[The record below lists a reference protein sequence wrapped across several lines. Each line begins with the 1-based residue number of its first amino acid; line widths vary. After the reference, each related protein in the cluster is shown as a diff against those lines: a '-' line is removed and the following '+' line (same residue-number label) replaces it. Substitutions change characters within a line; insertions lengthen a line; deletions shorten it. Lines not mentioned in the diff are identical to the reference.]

1 MDDFKNIFTRAKAA
15 AQDLIAL
22 GDERRVQ
29 ILNAVAGATLA
40 HQEELLRAN
49 AEDLSRMDPQNPLY
63 DRLALS
69 PERLEGIAA
78 DMRQVAALPT
88 PLDRIL
94 EERTMP
100 NGLRVRK
107 ISVPFGVV
115 GVVYEARPNVTFDV
129 FSLCFKSGSVCLLKG
144 QMRTVPIS
152 TPSL

>member
-15 AQDLIAL
+15 AQDLLAL

-69 PERLEGIAA
+69 PERLRESP
-78 DMRQVAALPT
+78 PT
-88 PLDRIL
+88 CGRWPLCRLLTDP

-100 NGLRVRK
+100 NGLTRPEDQCSVRGGR
-107 ISVPFGVV
+107 SGV
-115 GVVYEARPNVTFDV
+115 
-129 FSLCFKSGSVCLLKG
+129 
-144 QMRTVPIS
+144 
-152 TPSL
+152 